1 MSTDL
6 QKVIHDHREEL
17 SEAQVRSFML
27 QLVRTLRVVHK
38 AGVLHRDLK
47 VRGGGIIMY
56 FVCVVLGGYIV

>member
-47 VRGGGIIMY
+47 VRGREWHH
-56 FVCVVLGGYIV
+56 VLCVFVLGG